1 MNTITIDRDLGDAVY
16 TQVAEQLRQL
26 IASGALPSGT
36 AIPSV
41 RQLARDLGV
50 SLNTVARAYR
60 VLETEGFLVIRDR
73 AGVTVSAPAQE
84 IDELARDELVVI
96 LRTVLAR
103 LRQAGMDGDEIL
115 RTAAEEIEVLDGG
128 RDRAEGA
135 GR

>member
-1 MNTITIDRDLGDAVY
+1 MHTITVDRDHGDAVY
-16 TQVAEQLRQL
+16 AQVAQQLRRL
-26 IASGALPSGT
+26 IASGALSAGM

-60 VLETEGFLVIRDR
+60 LLEAEGFLVIRDR
-73 AGVTVSAPAQE
+73 AGVTVSAPAQGM
-84 IDELARDELVVI
+84 DDATRSELVDD

-103 LRQAGMDGDEIL
+103 LRQAGMEGEELLGLVRDEV
-115 RTAAEEIEVLDGG
+115 EVLDGG
-128 RDRAEGA
+128 GPGEGGA